1 MIEMRMMWFWV
12 LFVLVTEC
20 YGCLEQERIALL
32 QLKASIN
39 NPYGDSL
46 PTWEEAFVGGKVT
59 PDCCEWERVECNPK
73 TGRVIQLS
81 LNSQRAMDLHWYLN
95 ASMFLPF
102 EELESLN
109 LSWNF
114 LVGCLEKEGFEKL
127 AMLSSLENLD
137 LSDNNFNNSILSTLG
152 GLTSLK
158 SLYLGYNGLMGTF
171 HVDDLKHLKNLE
183 KLDIGNNE
191 LDSFVTHSGFQ
202 RVSVLGKIKVLDL
215 EFNLFNSSILP
226 SLGVLSSLKTINLR
240 NNNMSGSLHR
250 GGLEGLKNLEYLYL
264 DYSSID
270 SSFLYNVGVMSSLRV
285 LSLRSAM
292 HNASLPDRGWCELPY
307 LQGLDLSENDL
318 KGSLPSCV
326 GNLTSIRLL
335 DLSYNQL
342 HGNLT
347 SSPLINLAEL
357 EYLFISHNHLEIP
370 ISLVSFY
377 NQSKLKVLIGDNN
390 RLSDQIEFQ
399 RSIPRFQLQVFS
411 LSSCSSNKLGMQVPQ
426 FLYYQYDLRMV
437 DLSHHSLA
445 GTFPVWLLE
454 NNTRLEVYRLRNSS
468 LIGHFLLP
476 SRPNPHLRSIDLSD
490 NHFEGQLPRNIS
502 FISPNLLDLNMSTN
516 RFEGAIPTSFGGLD
530 SLKYLDLS
538 NNNLSGQIP
547 EQFPMGCSSLKL
559 LQISN
564 NNLSG
569 QISPSISNLTEL
581 SWLFLDNNLFVGELP
596 DSLCTLSNLELMDIS
611 NNQFSGR
618 LPRLAGNMSGLRHV
632 VMFSNHFEGPI
643 PVEFCKLDILEFL
656 DLSENNISGAIP
668 SCFNPSTI
676 KHVHLNRNGLRGS
689 LSRAF
694 YNSSSLVSLDLSNNF
709 LSGKIPHWIGSLS
722 VLSILLLKSNDFEG
736 EIPVQICQLKKLS
749 MLDLSQNTFSGRIP
763 TCLHDISSDSSYW
776 KSYLIPACQHDI
788 SSDSSYW
795 KSYSTPTFK
804 STVDYSPWNSVK
816 GSNFLG
822 PHEYQINLVYVQ
834 QQTVF
839 TTKHGSH
846 SYKGNILDYMSGVDL
861 SWNLLTGEIPP
872 GIGNLSEIR
881 ALNLSHNNIS
891 GSIPATFSGLKQ
903 IESLDLSYNSLR
915 GGIPPQLI
923 ELGSLA
929 VFSVAHNDLSGTTP
943 DQKAQFATFE
953 ASSYEGNPLLCGPPL
968 PKSCTQ
974 NVPTPT
980 RQKDLDRQGEDGGFL
995 DTEAF
1000 YVSFSVSY
1008 IIILLSFAAILFIN
1022 PYWRQGWFYL
1032 IEVCLFSC
1040 YYFVID
1046 NFTLLFKGR
1055 RV

>member
-1 MIEMRMMWFWV
+1 
-12 LFVLVTEC
+12 
-20 YGCLEQERIALL
+20 
-32 QLKASIN
+32 
-39 NPYGDSL
+39 
-46 PTWEEAFVGGKVT
+46 
-59 PDCCEWERVECNPK
+59 
-73 TGRVIQLS
+73 
-81 LNSQRAMDLHWYLN
+81 
-95 ASMFLPF
+95 
-102 EELESLN
+102 
-109 LSWNF
+109 
-114 LVGCLEKEGFEKL
+114 
-127 AMLSSLENLD
+127 
-137 LSDNNFNNSILSTLG
+137 
-152 GLTSLK
+152 
-158 SLYLGYNGLMGTF
+158 
-171 HVDDLKHLKNLE
+171 
-183 KLDIGNNE
+183 
-191 LDSFVTHSGFQ
+191 
-202 RVSVLGKIKVLDL
+202 
-215 EFNLFNSSILP
+215 
-226 SLGVLSSLKTINLR
+226 
-240 NNNMSGSLHR
+240 
-250 GGLEGLKNLEYLYL
+250 
-264 DYSSID
+264 
-270 SSFLYNVGVMSSLRV
+270 MSSLRV
-285 LSLRSAM
+285 LSLRSAV
-292 HNASLPDRGWCELPY
+292 HNASLPDRGWCELNY
-307 LQGLDLSENDL
+307 LQELDLSENDL

-347 SSPLINLAEL
+347 SSPLINLAAL

-437 DLSHHSLA
+437 DLSHHRLA
-445 GTFPVWLLE
+445 GTFPAWLLE

-502 FISPNLLDLNMSTN
+502 FIFPNLSDVNMSTN
-516 RFEGAIPTSFGGLD
+516 QFERAIPTSFGDLD
-530 SLKYLDLS
+530 SLMFLDLS

-547 EQFPMGCSSLKL
+547 EQLPMGCSSLLL
-559 LQISN
+559 LQLSN
-564 NNLSG
+564 NNLTG
-569 QISPSISNLTEL
+569 HIWPSISNLTEL
-581 SWLFLDNNLFVGELP
+581 LWLFLDNNLFVGELP
-596 DSLCTLSNLELMDIS
+596 NSLCTLSYLDSMDIS

-618 LPRLAGNMSGLRHV
+618 LPRLMGNMSGLTHV

-656 DLSENNISGAIP
+656 DLSENNISGTIP
-668 SCFNPSTI
+668 TCFNPARI
-676 KHVHLNRNGLRGS
+676 KHVHLNRNSLRGS

-694 YNSSSLVSLDLSNNF
+694 YNSSSLVSLDLSNNI
-709 LSGKIPHWIGSLS
+709 LSGKIPCWIGSLS
-722 VLSILLLKSNDFEG
+722 VLSILLLKSNHFEG
-736 EIPVQICQLKKLS
+736 EIPVQICHLTKLS
-749 MLDLSQNTFSGRIP
+749 ILDLSQNTFSGRIP
-763 TCLHDISSDSSYW
+763 TCLHDISSDSSYE
-776 KSYLIPACQHDI
+776 KSYL
-788 SSDSSYW
+788 
-795 KSYSTPTFK
+795 TPTFRHA
-804 STVDYSPWNSVK
+804 VDYSPWNFVK
-816 GSNFLG
+816 GSNLLG
-822 PHEYQINLVYVQ
+822 AHEFEINLVYVQHVQ

-839 TTKHGSH
+839 TTKHGSY

-861 SWNLLTGEIPP
+861 SCNLLTGEIPP

-881 ALNLSHNNIS
+881 TLNLSHNNIS

-903 IESLDLSYNSLR
+903 IESLDLSYNGLS

-923 ELGSLA
+923 ELASLA

-953 ASSYEGNPLLCGPPL
+953 SSSYEGNPLLCGPPL

-980 RQKDLDRQGEDGGFL
+980 RQKDLDGQGEDDGFL

-1032 IEVCLFSC
+1032 IEVC
-1040 YYFVID
+1040 ID
-1046 NFTLLFKGR
+1046 RFTYPDYPDKYLNSIPRFPRMKSMDVSLESQLEKSGERGQQHFFFFLPVELGALRLAKTHL
-1055 RV
+1055 